1 MSHVS
6 KPLSTESIPA
16 AGLDR
21 DSAIALIA
29 AAGDVALVVDKQ
41 GVIRDVATNDGAE
54 SIAEDS
60 VGWVGRPW
68 VDTVTPES
76 RGKVEALLRDVA
88 ATGSSR
94 RRQVNHPTAAGPDL
108 PVAYTAVRLGG
119 AAGGVVAVGRD
130 MRAIASLQQR
140 LVETQQALE
149 RDYWR
154 LRHVETRYRLL
165 FQVSSEAILVVDA
178 SNRRIV
184 DANDAA
190 GRLFDKS
197 TDKLVGRT
205 FPIGVDPETEPALEE
220 ALANAR
226 TAGRSGTVEA
236 RLANGGAAVEVSVSC
251 FRQDAVS
258 LFLVRFT
265 AVGVSGT
272 RDSELG
278 ADVAELLANTPDG
291 FVVTDIEGRVVS
303 ANRAFLDQV
312 QLAGEQ
318 QAHGRLISE
327 WIGRPGAD
335 LGVFLATLRKHGAI
349 RLMATAVRGEQG
361 GTSEAEISAA
371 AAPSERPQS
380 IGFILRDVG
389 RRVAHGPQGARDL
402 TLAVEQLTSLV
413 GRVALRDL
421 LRDTSDLVERHFI
434 EAALE
439 LTDDNRTAAA
449 EVLGLSRQ
457 SLYVKMRRH
466 QLAAGADAQSV
477 LNEGRQAG

>member
-1 MSHVS
+1 MTHAS
-6 KPLSTESIPA
+6 KALNPQSIPTS
-16 AGLDR
+16 GLDR
-21 DSAIALIA
+21 ESAIALIA
-29 AAGDVALVVDKQ
+29 ASGDIALVVDNK
-41 GVIRDVATNDGAE
+41 GVIRDVSTNEIAE
-54 SIAEDS
+54 SVGEDS
-60 VGWVGRPW
+60 SLWVGKPW
-68 VDTVTPES
+68 VDTVTLES

-88 ATGSSR
+88 ATGFSR

-108 PVAYTAVRLGG
+108 PVAYTAVRVGTG
-119 AAGGVVAVGRD
+119 AASGVVAVGRD

-197 TDKLVGRT
+197 TDKLIGRT
-205 FPIGVDPETEPALEE
+205 FPIGVESSTEAALEE

-236 RLANGGAAVEVSVSC
+236 KLANGGATVEVSVSC

-265 AVGVSGT
+265 ATGLNLP
-272 RDSELG
+272 RESELG
-278 ADVAELLANTPDG
+278 AEVAELLANTPDG
-291 FVVTDIEGRVVS
+291 FVVTDNEGRVLS
-303 ANRAFLDQV
+303 ANRAFLDLV

-335 LGVFLATLRKHGAI
+335 LGVFLATLRKHGAV

-361 GTSEAEISAA
+361 GTAEAEISAA
-371 AAPSERPQS
+371 SAPANSPQC

-439 LTDDNRTAAA
+439 LTEDNRTAAA

-466 QLAAGADAQSV
+466 QLASGIEA
-477 LNEGRQAG
+477 EGRQVG

>member
-1 MSHVS
+1 MNHSS
-6 KPLSTESIPA
+6 KSLNADSFPA
-16 AGLDR
+16 TGLDR
-21 DSAIALIA
+21 DSAIALIG
-29 AAGDVALVVDKQ
+29 AAGDIALVVDAR
-41 GVIRDVATNDGAE
+41 GVVRDVATNEGAE
-54 SIAEDS
+54 SLGEDAIA
-60 VGWVGRPW
+60 WIGRPW
-68 VDTVTPES
+68 ADTVTFES

-88 ATGSSR
+88 ASGVSR
-94 RRQVNHPTAAGPDL
+94 RRQVNHHTAAGPDI

-119 AAGGVVAVGRD
+119 PAGGVVAVGRD

-197 TDKLVGRT
+197 AEKLVGRT
-205 FPIGVDPETEPALEE
+205 FPIGIDPDTEPALEE

-226 TAGRSGTVEA
+226 TAGRSGAVEA
-236 RLANGGAAVEVSVSC
+236 RLANGGPAVEVSVSC

-265 AVGVSGT
+265 ATGVVAQRPAEAGV
-272 RDSELG
+272 EV
-278 ADVAELLANTPDG
+278 ADLVASAPDG
-291 FVVTDIEGRVVS
+291 FVVTDGEGRVIS
-303 ANRAFLDQV
+303 ANRAFLDLV
-312 QLAGEQ
+312 QLAAEQ
-318 QAHGRLISE
+318 QAHGRLLSE

-335 LGVFLATLRKHGAI
+335 LGVFLTTLRKHGAI

-361 GTSEAEISAA
+361 GQSEAEISAA
-371 AAPSERPQS
+371 PGPADASHRV
-380 IGFILRDVG
+380 GFIVRDVG

-421 LRDTSDLVERHFI
+421 LRDTADLVERHFI

-439 LTDDNRTAAA
+439 LTSDNRTAAA

-466 QLAAGADAQSV
+466 ELAGASESQA
-477 LNEGRQAG
+477 LPEGRQAG

>member
-6 KPLSTESIPA
+6 KSLSTESIPPG
-16 AGLDR
+16 GLDR
-21 DSAIALIA
+21 DSAIALVA
-29 AAGDVALVVDKQ
+29 AAGDVALVVDNR
-41 GVIRDVATNDGAE
+41 GVIRDVATNEGSD
-54 SIAEDS
+54 SIGEDS
-60 VGWVGRPW
+60 VNWIGRPW

-88 ATGSSR
+88 ASGVSR

-108 PVAYTAVRLGG
+108 PVAYTAVRLG

-205 FPIGVDPETEPALEE
+205 FPIGVDPDTEPALEE

-226 TAGRSGTVEA
+226 TAGRSGTVDA

-265 AVGVSGT
+265 ATGVSAP

-278 ADVAELLANTPDG
+278 AEVAELLANAPDG
-291 FVVTDIEGRVVS
+291 FVVTDIEGRVIS
-303 ANRAFLDQV
+303 ANRSFLDQV

-371 AAPSERPQS
+371 AAPTDSPQC

-466 QLAAGADAQSV
+466 QLAAGAEAQNILSD
-477 LNEGRQAG
+477 GRQAG

>member
-1 MSHVS
+1 MTHAS
-6 KPLSTESIPA
+6 KSLNPQSIPTT
-16 AGLDR
+16 GLDR
-21 DSAIALIA
+21 ESAIALIGA
-29 AAGDVALVVDKQ
+29 SGDIALVVDNK
-41 GVIRDVATNDGAE
+41 GVIRDVTTNETSE
-54 SIAEDS
+54 SFGEESAH
-60 VGWVGRPW
+60 WVGKSW
-68 VDTVTPES
+68 VDTVTIES

-88 ATGSSR
+88 TSGVSR
-94 RRQVNHPTAAGPDL
+94 RRQVNHPTATGPDL
-108 PVAYTAVRLGG
+108 PVAYTAVRVGTG
-119 AAGGVVAVGRD
+119 STSGVVAVGRD

-197 TDKLVGRT
+197 TDKLIGRT
-205 FPIGVDPETEPALEE
+205 FPIGVESSTEAALEE

-226 TAGRSGTVEA
+226 TAGRSGTIEA
-236 RLANGGAAVEVSVSC
+236 KLANGGATVEVSVSC

-265 AVGVSGT
+265 ATGLNLP
-272 RDSELG
+272 RESEIG
-278 ADVAELLANTPDG
+278 AEVAELLANTPDG
-291 FVVTDIEGRVVS
+291 FVVTDNDGRVIS
-303 ANRAFLDQV
+303 ANRAFLDLV

-335 LGVFLATLRKHGAI
+335 LGVFLATLRKHGAV

-361 GTSEAEISAA
+361 GTAEAEISAA
-371 AAPSERPQS
+371 SAPTNSPQC

-466 QLAAGADAQSV
+466 QLAAGIEADS
-477 LNEGRQAG
+477 RQAG

>member
-1 MSHVS
+1 MKTVGTS
-6 KPLSTESIPA
+6 LQADSISP
-16 AGLDR
+16 AGLGR

-29 AAGDVALVVDKQ
+29 AVGDIALVVDST
-41 GVIRDVATNDGAE
+41 GVIRDVSTVDGGENASEE
-54 SIAEDS
+54 SAA
-60 VGWVGRPW
+60 WVGRPW

-76 RGKVEALLRDVA
+76 RPKVEALLRDVA
-88 ATGSSR
+88 ATGVSR

-108 PVAYTAVRLGG
+108 SIAYTAVLLDSPDGDMI
-119 AAGGVVAVGRD
+119 VVGRD
-130 MRAIASLQQR
+130 MRPIASLQQR

-178 SNRRIV
+178 GNRRIV

-190 GRLFDKS
+190 GRLFERS
-197 TDKLVGRT
+197 TEKLIGRT
-205 FPIGVDPETEPALEE
+205 FPVGVVAGSEPALTE

-226 TAGRSGTVEA
+226 TAGTAGMVEVH
-236 RLANGGAAVEVSVSC
+236 LAAGGPAVEVSVSC
-251 FRQDAVS
+251 FRQDALS
-258 LFLVRFT
+258 LFLIRFT
-265 AVGVSGT
+265 TVGVALP
-272 RDSELG
+272 RASELG
-278 ADVAELLANTPDG
+278 TEVTELLANTPDG
-291 FVVTDIEGRVVS
+291 FVVTDTEGRVLS
-303 ANRAFLDQV
+303 CNRAFLDLV
-312 QLAGEQ
+312 QLAGAQ

-335 LGVFLATLRKHGAI
+335 LGVFLATLRKHGVV
-349 RLMATAVRGEQG
+349 RLMSTGVRGEQG
-361 GTSEAEISAA
+361 GSAEAEISAA
-371 AAPSERPQS
+371 PGSNTQRQC

-402 TLAVEQLTSLV
+402 TRAVGALTSLV

-439 LTDDNRTAAA
+439 LTGDNRTAAA

-466 QLAAGADAQSV
+466 ELAAGIEAGA
-477 LNEGRQAG
+477 RQQAS

>member
-1 MSHVS
+1 MSHVGRALDS
-6 KPLSTESIPA
+6 QSIPA

-21 DSAIALIA
+21 ESAMALIA
-29 AAGDVALVVDKQ
+29 AAGDIALVVDGN
-41 GVIRDVATNDGAE
+41 GVIRDATMTEGAE
-54 SIAEDS
+54 SAAGDDTNKWIGVA
-60 VGWVGRPW
+60 W
-68 VDTVTPES
+68 VDTVTQDS
-76 RGKVEALLRDVA
+76 RSKVEALMRDVA
-88 ATGSSR
+88 ATGVSR
-94 RRQVNHPTAAGPDL
+94 RRQVNHSLTSGADL
-108 PVAYTAVRLGG
+108 PVSYTAVRLNDKHGG
-119 AAGGVVAVGRD
+119 LVAVGRD
-130 MRAIASLQQR
+130 LRTVASLQQR

-165 FQVSSEAILVVDA
+165 FQVSSEAILVVDS

-190 GRLFDKS
+190 GRLFDRS

-205 FPIGVDPETEPALEE
+205 FPIGVDSESEPALEQ

-226 TAGRSGTVEA
+226 TAGRSGNISA
-236 RLANGGAAVEVSVSC
+236 RLANGGTAVDVSVSC

-258 LFLVRFT
+258 LFLVRFSAT
-265 AVGVSGT
+265 GLTGGNAP
-272 RDSELG
+272 DLG
-278 ADVAELLANTPDG
+278 AEVTELLANTPDG
-291 FVVTDIEGRVVS
+291 FVVTDIEGRVIS

-318 QAHGRLISE
+318 QAHGRLISD

-335 LGVFLATLRKHGAI
+335 LGVFLATLRKHGVVRI
-349 RLMATAVRGEQG
+349 MATAVRGEQG

-371 AAPSERPQS
+371 AAPTNEPQC
-380 IGFILRDVG
+380 IGFIMRDVG
-389 RRVAHGPQGARDL
+389 RRLAHGPRGARDL
-402 TLAVEQLTSLV
+402 SIAVEQLTSLV

-466 QLAAGADAQSV
+466 ELAAGAEAED
-477 LNEGRQAG
+477 RQVG

>member
-1 MSHVS
+1 MSHS
-6 KPLSTESIPA
+6 GRALDTQSIPA
-16 AGLDR
+16 SGLDR
-21 DSAIALIA
+21 ESAMALIA
-29 AAGDVALVVDKQ
+29 AAGDIALVVDGK
-41 GVIRDVATNDGAE
+41 GVIRDVTTTEGAE
-54 SIAEDS
+54 SASEDT
-60 VGWVGRPW
+60 VRWIGVPW
-68 VDTVTPES
+68 VDTVTQES
-76 RGKVEALLRDVA
+76 RGKVEALMRDVA
-88 ATGSSR
+88 ATGVSR
-94 RRQVNHPTAAGPDL
+94 RRQVNHTLLSGIDL
-108 PVAYTAVRLGG
+108 PVAYTAVRLNDKQGG
-119 AAGGVVAVGRD
+119 LVAVGRD
-130 MRAIASLQQR
+130 MRTVASLQQR

-165 FQVSSEAILVVDA
+165 FQVSSEAILVVDS

-190 GRLFDKS
+190 GRLFDRS

-205 FPIGVDPETEPALEE
+205 FPIGVDPESEPALEQ

-226 TAGRSGTVEA
+226 TAGRSGNINA
-236 RLANGGAAVEVSVSC
+236 RLANGGTSVEVSVSC

-258 LFLVRFT
+258 LFLVRFSAT
-265 AVGVSGT
+265 GLAGGGGA
-272 RDSELG
+272 DLG
-278 ADVAELLANTPDG
+278 AEVTELLANTPDG
-291 FVVTDIEGRVVS
+291 FVVTDIEGRVIS
-303 ANRAFLDQV
+303 ANRAFLDHV

-318 QAHGRLISE
+318 QAHGRLISD

-335 LGVFLATLRKHGAI
+335 LGVFLATLRKHGVVRI
-349 RLMATAVRGEQG
+349 MATAVRGEQG

-371 AAPSERPQS
+371 AAPSHEPQC

-389 RRVAHGPQGARDL
+389 RRLAQGPRGARDL
-402 TLAVEQLTSLV
+402 SLAVEQLTSLV

-466 QLAAGADAQSV
+466 QLAAGVEAED
-477 LNEGRQAG
+477 RQVG

>member
-1 MSHVS
+1 MKHANKALKV
-6 KPLSTESIPA
+6 ESIPA
-16 AGLDR
+16 TGLDR
-21 DSAIALIA
+21 DSAIALVSATGDIA
-29 AAGDVALVVDKQ
+29 IVVDNQ
-41 GVIRDVATNDGAE
+41 GVVRDVSTHDGAD
-54 SIAEDS
+54 ALAADTDA
-60 VGWVGRPW
+60 WVGQLW

-76 RGKVEALLRDVA
+76 RGKVESLMRDA
-88 ATGSSR
+88 ASSGVSR
-94 RRQVNHPTAAGPDL
+94 RRQVNHPSAMGPDI
-108 PVAYTAVRLGG
+108 PVAYTAVRLTGE
-119 AAGGVVAVGRD
+119 AGGLVAVGRD
-130 MRAIASLQQR
+130 MRVIASLQQR

-149 RDYWR
+149 RDYWK

-190 GRLFDKS
+190 GRLFDK
-197 TDKLVGRT
+197 TTERLVGRT
-205 FPIGVDPETEPALEE
+205 FPIGVDPASESALED
-220 ALANAR
+220 ALVHAR
-226 TAGRSGTVEA
+226 TAGRSGTFEA
-236 RLANGGAAVEVSVSC
+236 HLANGGPTVEVSVSC

-265 AVGVSGT
+265 ALGTAVSG
-272 RDSELG
+272 DAEMSGE
-278 ADVAELLANTPDG
+278 VAKLMESAPDG
-291 FVVTDIEGRVVS
+291 FVVTDVEGRVLS
-303 ANRAFLDQV
+303 TNPAFLDQV
-312 QLAGEQ
+312 QLTGAS
-318 QAHGRLISE
+318 QARGRLISD

-361 GTSEAEISAA
+361 GTSEVEVSAA
-371 AAPSERPQS
+371 APKDSPQY

-389 RRVAHGPQGARDL
+389 RRVAQGPQGARDL
-402 TLAVEQLTSLV
+402 TLAVEQLTTLV

-421 LRDTSDLVERHFI
+421 VRDTSDLVERHFI

-466 QLAAGADAQSV
+466 QLAAGADA
-477 LNEGRQAG
+477 EGQKAS

>member
-1 MSHVS
+1 MSHSS
-6 KPLSTESIPA
+6 KTLKTDSIPA
-16 AGLDR
+16 SGLDR
-21 DSAIALIA
+21 DSALALVA
-29 AAGDVALVVDKQ
+29 AAGDIALVVDAR
-41 GVIRDVATNDGAE
+41 GVIRDVATNEGSD
-54 SIAEDS
+54 SLSEDS
-60 VGWVGRPW
+60 ISWIGRPW
-68 VDTVTPES
+68 LDTVTLES

-88 ATGSSR
+88 ASGVSR
-94 RRQVNHPTAAGPDL
+94 RRQVNHPTVAGPDL
-108 PVAYTAVRLGG
+108 PIAYTAVRLGG
-119 AAGGVVAVGRD
+119 PAGGVVAVGRD

-197 TDKLVGRT
+197 TDKLIGRT
-205 FPIGVDPETEPALEE
+205 FPIGVNPDTEPALEE

-236 RLANGGAAVEVSVSC
+236 RLANGGASVEVSVSC

-265 AVGVSGT
+265 ATGVSSA
-272 RDSELG
+272 RAPEDG
-278 ADVAELLANTPDG
+278 AQVAELVSNAPDG
-291 FVVTDIEGRVVS
+291 FVITDVEGRVLS
-303 ANRAFLDQV
+303 ANRSFLDLV

-371 AAPSERPQS
+371 AAPTDAPQC

-439 LTDDNRTAAA
+439 LTEDNRTAAA

-466 QLAAGADAQSV
+466 QLAGAGDPQ
-477 LNEGRQAG
+477 LPEGRQAG

>member
-1 MSHVS
+1 MNHVG
-6 KPLSTESIPA
+6 KALNTNSIPE

-21 DSAIALIA
+21 DSAIALVA
-29 AAGDVALVVDKQ
+29 AAGDIALVVDKS
-41 GVIRDVATNDGAE
+41 GVIRDVSSNDGV
-54 SIAEDS
+54 DS
-60 VGWVGRPW
+60 VGQDASGWVGRPW
-68 VDTVTPES
+68 VDTVTIES
-76 RGKVEALLRDVA
+76 RGKVEALIRDVA
-88 ATGSSR
+88 ASGVSR

-108 PVAYTAVRLGG
+108 PIAYTAVRLSG
-119 AAGGVVAVGRD
+119 AAGGLVAVGRD

-190 GRLFDKS
+190 GRLFDRP

-205 FPIGVDPETEPALEE
+205 FPIGVESATEPALEE

-236 RLANGGAAVEVSVSC
+236 RLSNGGATVEVSVSC

-265 AVGVSGT
+265 ATGVSAKST
-272 RDSELG
+272 PDLG
-278 ADVAELLANTPDG
+278 AEVAELISNAPDG
-291 FVVTDIEGRVVS
+291 FVVTDIEGRVLS

-312 QLAGEQ
+312 QLSGEP
-318 QAHGRLISE
+318 QARGRLISE

-371 AAPSERPQS
+371 AAPTDAPEC

-421 LRDTSDLVERHFI
+421 VRDTSDLVERHFI

-439 LTDDNRTAAA
+439 LTEDNRTAAA

-466 QLAAGADAQSV
+466 QLAAGIEAEAQK
-477 LNEGRQAG
+477 AG

>member
-1 MSHVS
+1 MKHSS
-6 KPLSTESIPA
+6 TPLSADAIPA
-16 AGLDR
+16 TGLDR
-21 DSAIALIA
+21 DAAVALIA
-29 AAGDVALVVDKQ
+29 AAGDIALVVDRN
-41 GVIRDVATNDGAE
+41 GVIREVATSDTGDGA
-54 SIAEDS
+54 AEE
-60 VGWVGRPW
+60 VRAWVGQPF
-68 VDTVTPES
+68 VETVTVES

-108 PVAYTAVRLGG
+108 PVAYTAVRVGED
-119 AAGGVVAVGRD
+119 GVVAVGRD
-130 MRAIASLQQR
+130 LRAIASLQQR

-184 DANDAA
+184 DANEAA
-190 GRLFDKS
+190 GRLFDRPI
-197 TDKLVGRT
+197 DKLVGRT
-205 FPIGVDPETEPALEE
+205 FPIGFDAAAEPAIED

-226 TAGRSGTVEA
+226 TAGASGAVSVPLAGDGGTVQ
-236 RLANGGAAVEVSVSC
+236 LAVSC

-258 LFLVRFT
+258 LFLVRCT
-265 AVGVSGT
+265 PG
-272 RDSELG
+272 G
-278 ADVAELLANTPDG
+278 ASAQPSAPMGPEVLELLGTMPDG
-291 FVVTDIEGRVVS
+291 FVVADADGRVRA
-303 ANRAFLDQV
+303 ANRGFLDLV
-312 QLAGEQ
+312 QLASER
-318 QAHGRLISE
+318 QAQGRLISD

-335 LGVFLATLRKHGAI
+335 LGVFLTMLRKHGAV
-349 RLMATAVRGEQG
+349 RLMTTGLRGEQG
-361 GTSEAEISAA
+361 GSSEVEVSVSAA
-371 AAPSERPQS
+371 LDGDAPA
-380 IGFILRDVG
+380 IGFMVRDVG

-402 TLAVEQLTSLV
+402 TRAVEQLTSLV
-413 GRVALRDL
+413 GRTALRDL
-421 LRDTSDLVERHFI
+421 VRDTTDLVERHFI

-466 QLAAGADAQSV
+466 RLAAGDVDGQ
-477 LNEGRQAG
+477 QAS

>member
-1 MSHVS
+1 MKNTRRSIN
-6 KPLSTESIPA
+6 ERSIPES
-16 AGLDR
+16 GLDR
-21 DSAIALIA
+21 DSAIALLA
-29 AAGDVALVVDKQ
+29 SAGDIALVVDAK
-41 GVIRDVATNDGAE
+41 GVIRDVAMSETVELPNDE
-54 SIAEDS
+54 SSRWID
-60 VGWVGRPW
+60 RPW
-68 VDTVTPES
+68 VETVTSDS
-76 RGKVEALLRDVA
+76 RGKVEALMRDVA
-88 ATGSSR
+88 STGVSR
-94 RRQVNHPTAAGPDL
+94 RRQVNHQMTEGPDF
-108 PVAYTAVRLGG
+108 PIAYTAVRLSADGG
-119 AAGGVVAVGRD
+119 LVAVGRD

-165 FQVSSEAILVVDA
+165 FQVSSEAILVVDS

-184 DANDAA
+184 DANEAA

-197 TDKLVGRT
+197 PEKLIGRT
-205 FPIGVDPETEPALEE
+205 FPIGVETSAEPALEE
-220 ALANAR
+220 ALAEAR
-226 TAGRSGTVEA
+226 TSGKSGTVEA
-236 RLANGGAAVEVSVSC
+236 KLANGGPTVDVSVSC

-265 AVGVSGT
+265 TA
-272 RDSELG
+272 G
-278 ADVAELLANTPDG
+278 ANAMPEGAGAAEALELLSNSPDG
-291 FVVTDIEGRVVS
+291 FVVTDGEGRVLS
-303 ANRAFLDQV
+303 ANRAFLDLV

-318 QAHGRLISE
+318 QAHGKLLSE

-335 LGVFLATLRKHGAI
+335 LGVFISMLRKHGVV
-349 RLMATAVRGEQG
+349 RSLATAVRGEQG
-361 GTSEAEISAA
+361 GASEAEVSATMTMHA
-371 AAPSERPQS
+371 KSPR
-380 IGFILRDVG
+380 IGFSLRDVG

-421 LRDTSDLVERHFI
+421 LRDTTDLVERHFI

-457 SLYVKMRRH
+457 SFYVKMRRH
-466 QLAAGADAQSV
+466 KLAADLEA
-477 LNEGRQAG
+477 EGRQAS